1 MGIEVSEV
9 INILGERYDR
19 VFQEAGLA
27 LLEAWIRFWRSP
39 IYVLESSRVAILDV
53 LFLRMS

>member
-19 VFQEAGLA
+19 VFQEAGWL
-27 LLEAWIRFWRSP
+27 
-39 IYVLESSRVAILDV
+39 SRKPGADFGGLQ
-53 LFLRMS
+53 FTS